1 MNSLL
6 GTKSMSIFVV
16 EASMVARLTLFLIQ
30 PEIKRAIRK
39 QAPVEELHDLRA
51 GCTGRQSESDGRFVL
66 IKELTHIRP
75 F

>member
-1 MNSLL
+1 
-6 GTKSMSIFVV
+6 
-16 EASMVARLTLFLIQ
+16 MVARLTLFLIQ

-39 QAPVEELHDLRA
+39 QASVEELHDLRA
-51 GCTGRQSESDGRFVL
+51 GCTGGQSESDGLFVL